1 MNILLTNDDG
11 IDAYGLR
18 VLALELSRIG
28 RVSLAAPEKNHSG
41 AAHGMTVTQPL
52 RATPEDYAGIAGPAW
67 AISGTPVDC
76 VKLAIDQLLPERPD
90 IVISGINNSP
100 NLGTDIVYSGTV
112 AAALEGWLHQLPAL
126 AVSVANEFRH
136 TDEGNYE
143 LAARIAADFAEKL
156 VSGEI
161 PRTLLNIN
169 VPGNVPQ
176 DVRGI
181 KYAGMGW
188 RWYTGAYEKRTDPNG
203 HDYFWLTGKPYDT
216 PTDGTTDVE
225 VIAEGYVSVT
235 PLFSDLTDREL
246 LRRLR
251 G

>member
-18 VLALELSRIG
+18 VLAQELSRIG

-41 AAHGMTVTQPL
+41 AAHGMTVTEPL
-52 RATPEDYAGIAGPAW
+52 RVIPKEYPAITGPAW
-67 AISGTPVDC
+67 AITGTPVDC

-90 IVISGINNSP
+90 IVISGINNGP

-112 AAALEGWLHQLPAL
+112 AAALEGWLHQLPAI
-126 AVSVANEFRH
+126 AVSVSNEWRH
-136 TDEGNYE
+136 TDIGNYE
-143 LAARIAADFAEKL
+143 LAAHIAADYAQRL
-156 VSGEI
+156 VTGDL

-169 VPGNVPQ
+169 VPGNVPE
-176 DVRGI
+176 DVKGI
-181 KYAGMGW
+181 KYAGQGW

-203 HDYFWLTGKPYDT
+203 RDYYWLTGKPYDI

-246 LRRLR
+246 LQRLR

>member
-18 VLALELSRIG
+18 VLAQELSRIG

-41 AAHGMTVTQPL
+41 AAHGMTVTEPL
-52 RATPEDYAGIAGPAW
+52 RVISKEYPTITGPAW
-67 AISGTPVDC
+67 AITGTPVDC
-76 VKLAIDQLLPERPD
+76 VKLAIDQLLPSIPD
-90 IVISGINNSP
+90 IVISGINNGP

-126 AVSVANEFRH
+126 AVSVANEWRH
-136 TDEGNYE
+136 TDIGNYE
-143 LAARIAADFAEKL
+143 LAARITADYAQKL
-156 VSGEI
+156 VAGEI

-169 VPGNVPQ
+169 VPGNVPE
-176 DVRGI
+176 DVKGV
-181 KYAGMGW
+181 KYAGQGW

-203 HDYFWLTGKPYDT
+203 RDYYWLTGKPYDT

-246 LRRLR
+246 LKRLR